1 MDIQTAYEA
10 SDALLDDAAQQR
22 IVASLAEL
30 QRQLVAHGDRKSGW
44 LQALFRPSVR
54 TPVRGVYLW
63 GPVGRGKTFLMDLF
77 YETLATEQKRRVHFH
92 RLMSEVHQQ
101 LGQLKNI
108 EYPLDK
114 VAATIARD
122 IRVLCFDE
130 FFVKDIG
137 DAMIL
142 GRLLEGLFKR
152 GVTLVATS
160 NLPPGELYRDGLQR
174 ERFLPAIRQI
184 ETHTQVIR
192 LDGGPDYR
200 RRLLEQ
206 AGTLFDAGQDGV
218 DQQLVDY
225 FCRIAPDDYR
235 VAPVLNVLGRPLQ
248 AVREGRGVAWF
259 DFDELCEGPRSQED
273 YIEIARCYQTV
284 LVSDVPVLDRTRE
297 DAARRFIAVVDEFY
311 DRKVKLILSAFAGPE
326 ALYQGQRLSFEF
338 QRTQSRL
345 TEMQSADYLS
355 AAHLP

>member
-10 SDALLDDAAQQR
+10 SDALIDDAAQQR

-30 QRQLVAHGDRKSGW
+30 QRQLIANGDRKSGW
-44 LQALFRPSVR
+44 LHSLIRPSVL

-63 GPVGRGKTFLMDLF
+63 GSVGRGKTFLMDLF
-77 YETLATEQKRRVHFH
+77 FETLATAQKRRVHFH

-101 LGQLKNI
+101 LGQLENV

-114 VAATIARD
+114 VAAAIARD

-206 AGTLFDAGQDGV
+206 AGTLFDAGKDGV

-235 VAPVLNVLGRPLQ
+235 VAPVLNIVGRPLK
-248 AVREGRGVAWF
+248 AVREARGVAWF
-259 DFDELCEGPRSQED
+259 EFDELCEGPRSQED

-284 LVSDVPVLDRTRE
+284 LLSNVPVLDRQRD

-326 ALYQGQRLSFEF
+326 ALYQGQRLGFEF
-338 QRTQSRL
+338 ERTQSRL
-345 TEMQSADYLS
+345 TEMQSAGYLS
-355 AAHLP
+355 APHLA